1 MGCGSTPSLGRIGF
15 GWGIELICRLSWAIL
30 LLLSLAIAAQA
41 QSESG
46 SAAMEG
52 TITAPDGNAVTRAKI
67 EIRNNET
74 GYPLSADQ

>member
-46 SAAMEG
+46 SAAMSPG
-52 TITAPDGNAVTRAKI
+52 QKLR
-67 EIRNNET
+67 
-74 GYPLSADQ
+74 SAIMKPAIPAQC